1 MNATTNIFSDMGKE
15 ELRAAC
21 RTAGI
26 SYSKLNNDG
35 MRAALVAHYAPS
47 EEGVHI
53 KLTESTDA
61 KNARLADEALEAEP
75 VVAGP
80 NFFGALLGK
89 VAPPAFTG
97 NSIKAVDGK
106 IVNPDSEQA
115 DAEKEVRAPRP
126 KRVKTP
132 PPVVPRASYKG
143 LKIQKERLVQNG
155 KKRPSVGGVCEAVWC
170 VFDKMHAEGKLC
182 RADELP
188 AIADAHGW
196 NRNNVTCEYYA
207 WRKFMGIKGRSV

>member
-35 MRAALVAHYAPS
+35 MRAALIQKGTEAKLVKL
-47 EEGVHI
+47 EE
-53 KLTESTDA
+53 
-61 KNARLADEALEAEP
+61 LADEIISDSISSVNP
-75 VVAGP
+75 
-80 NFFGALLGK
+80 FGALLGK

-143 LKIQKERLVQNG
+143 LRIQKERLVQNG